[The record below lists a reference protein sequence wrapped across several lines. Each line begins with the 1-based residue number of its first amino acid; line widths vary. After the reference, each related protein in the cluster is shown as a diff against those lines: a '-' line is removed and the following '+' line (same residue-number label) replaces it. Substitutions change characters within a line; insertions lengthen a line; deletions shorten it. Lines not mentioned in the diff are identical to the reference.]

1 MGKKIYV
8 NIAHLCK
15 KQGISYLTYTLT
27 IYIYS
32 PTPKKKKKTLLLN
45 GTKQVFIGILTLLT
59 VCCKRI
65 WGHIMIKGLSSN

>member
-32 PTPKKKKKTLLLN
+32 PTPKKKKKNTFTKWNQTSLYRYFDSFDCLL
-45 GTKQVFIGILTLLT
+45 
-59 VCCKRI
+59 
-65 WGHIMIKGLSSN
+65 